1 MATPRIKPM
10 GQIVPMIYA
19 YTTPEIERHDGW
31 TKIGYTEAQTVEER
45 IKQQTHTVDVKWEL
59 GWKRNAQ
66 YQDGSGE
73 YFTDKAFHGYL
84 TGKKGVEQES
94 DKNNEWFH
102 ITPPPALEY
111 FNEFASRDYGAGVS
125 DEHLDYTLREEQ
137 DDAVVDT
144 IGYFNGG
151 GKEFL
156 WNAKPRF
163 GKTLSTYDLVR
174 RMGEEQG
181 APMKVM
187 VVTNRPS
194 IANSWAEDFYKF
206 FGWRGN
212 LCFVS
217 DNDAVKGKPG
227 VLSRGE
233 YLKLLSEKP
242 RGEKPGMVAF
252 ESLQGLKGSMYF
264 GGVFDKLKWISDI
277 EFDLLVVDESQEGVD
292 TEKTDRAF
300 RNIKRKHTLYLSGTP
315 FKALADGRF
324 NQDQIYNWSYID
336 EQRAKRHFDGD
347 GFNVYEALP
356 ELQMFTYQ
364 ISPMLEGEL
373 RKGAAISDDGST
385 MDYAFDLNEFFSVN
399 DPAATT
405 PTFRYKADVEKF
417 LDALTTNEKYP
428 FSTPELRDELPHTIW
443 LLDRVASAKAL
454 AKMLKEHPV
463 FSEYEVVLAAGDGRL
478 DEEEEAEKAFDKV
491 RRAIS
496 ENPKTITL
504 SVGQL
509 TVGVTVPA
517 WTGILMLSNMKSP
530 SSYMQ
535 AAFRVQNPYETTLIV
550 DDKPQRARKERAY
563 VFDFDP
569 ARTLIIFDEFANN
582 LRSGTAG
589 GAGTAEDRKE
599 NIRELLNFFPVLGED
614 ENGKMVEIDAQA
626 VLSIPR
632 RLKSVEVVRRGFMS
646 NYLFNNIGNIFA
658 APAAVTEI
666 VKNLKP
672 AKKEDFDAQANTMAN
687 LGGLTDEQG
696 EISIPEEIVVGQ
708 TADLFGSKIYET
720 TEAAVAP
727 AIDKMMEND
736 DTATIKQSVK
746 AVAEALKGAV
756 EKDVIDKAF
765 DSYDLKKSK
774 RNQLVKETDSM
785 IDHFFTRVN
794 GDFDQQVRIADAERK
809 RKVKEAE
816 TSKEI
821 EAAEIDYKKALE
833 EATGALKESVD
844 KFQRE
849 TIENKPKEV
858 TRKLETFKAE
868 EEKDAVEDMVRDHL
882 RGFSRTIPSFIMAYG
897 DENLTL
903 ANFDDYT
910 EDDVF
915 AEVTGITEGQ
925 FRFLR
930 DGGDYIDEK
939 TGKTEHF
946 AGHLFDETV
955 FNDSIREFLAKR
967 DELADYFDE
976 THVEDIFD
984 YIPPQKTNQIYTPRW
999 VVKKMVDKLEQENPG
1014 CYDDPNATFAD
1025 LYMKSGLYITEI
1037 VKRLFNSDGLKAAYP
1052 KKEERIRHILTE
1064 QVYGMAPTR
1073 IIYLIATNYI
1083 LGFDEDLKVDTKN
1096 FVQADAAAAAK
1107 AGTLAKVVE
1116 EAFGQTPEE
1125 KSSRKISHGTQTQ
1138 HHEEAAASYRAVAQ
1152 SDDWVIDA
1160 IVKAGLDY
1168 VDKRPNGGSL
1178 WVIGDRSLN
1187 GFATEMQARGASFRY
1202 REGGGKATKGR
1213 DAWWLK

>member
-1 MATPRIKPM
+1 
-10 GQIVPMIYA
+10 
-19 YTTPEIERHDGW
+19 
-31 TKIGYTEAQTVEER
+31 
-45 IKQQTHTVDVKWEL
+45 
-59 GWKRNAQ
+59 
-66 YQDGSGE
+66 
-73 YFTDKAFHGYL
+73 
-84 TGKKGVEQES
+84 
-94 DKNNEWFH
+94 
-102 ITPPPALEY
+102 
-111 FNEFASRDYGAGVS
+111 
-125 DEHLDYTLREEQ
+125 
-137 DDAVVDT
+137 
-144 IGYFNGG
+144 
-151 GKEFL
+151 
-156 WNAKPRF
+156 
-163 GKTLSTYDLVR
+163 
-174 RMGEEQG
+174 
-181 APMKVM
+181 M

-194 IANSWAEDFYKF
+194 IANSWADDFYKF
-206 FGWRGN
+206 IGWRGN

-217 DNDAVKGKPG
+217 DNDAIKGRPG
-227 VLSRGE
+227 VLTRDEFRKSSNIRD
-233 YLKLLSEKP
+233 K
-242 RGEKPGMVAF
+242 GMIAF

-277 EFDLLVVDESQEGVD
+277 EFDLLIVDESHEGVD

-336 EQRAKRHFDGD
+336 EQRAKLHFDGD

-356 ELQMFTYQ
+356 ELQMYTYQ

-373 RKGAAISDDGST
+373 RKGAVISEDGST

-399 DPAATT
+399 DPAAAI
-405 PTFRYKADVEKF
+405 PTFRYKDDIEKF
-417 LDALTTNEKYP
+417 LDALTVNEKYP
-428 FSTPELRDELPHTIW
+428 FSTFELREDLPHTIW

-463 FSEYEVVLAAGDGRL
+463 FSEYEIVLAAGDGRL
-478 DEEEEAEKAFDKV
+478 DEDEEAEKAFDKV
-491 RRAIS
+491 RRTIS

-535 AAFRVQNPYETTLIV
+535 AAFRVQNPYETTIISEG
-550 DDKPQRARKERAY
+550 KPQRVRKERAY

-589 GAGTAEDRKE
+589 GSGTTEDRKE

-614 ENGKMVEIDAQA
+614 EDGKMVELDAQA

-672 AKKEDFDAQANTMAN
+672 AKKVDFDAQANTMTN
-687 LGGLTDEQG
+687 LGGLTDKQG
-696 EISIPEEIVVGQ
+696 EIAIPEEIVVGKA
-708 TADLFGSKIYET
+708 ADLFGSKVYEV
-720 TEAAVAP
+720 TEAVVEP
-727 AIDKMMEND
+727 AIDEMMKND
-736 DTATIKQSVK
+736 DSVTIKQSVK

-765 DSYDLKKSK
+765 GSYDLKKSR
-774 RNQLVKETDSM
+774 RNQLVKETRST
-785 IDHFFTRVN
+785 IDYFVTRVN
-794 GDFDQQVRIADAERK
+794 GDFDQQVRIAEAERK

-816 TSKEI
+816 TAKEV
-821 EAAEIDYKKALE
+821 ETAENDYHRALE
-833 EATGALKESVD
+833 EATGALKESVE
-844 KFQRE
+844 KFKKD

-868 EEKDAVEDMVRDHL
+868 EEKAGVEDMVRDHL

-897 DENLTL
+897 DESLTL

-915 AEVTGITEGQ
+915 AEVTGITEEQ

-930 DGGDYIDEK
+930 DGGEYFDDS
-939 TGKTEHF
+939 TGEMEYF

-955 FNDSIREFLAKR
+955 FNDSIQEFLTKR

-976 THVEDIFD
+976 SHTEDIFD
-984 YIPPQKTNQIYTPRW
+984 YIPPQKTNQIFTPRW
-999 VVKKMVDKLEQENPG
+999 VVKMMVDKLEEENPR
-1014 CYDDPNATFAD
+1014 CYDDPDATFAD

-1037 VKRLFNSDGLKAAYP
+1037 VRRLFNSDGLKDAFP
-1052 KKEERIRHILTE
+1052 DEKDRIRHILTK

-1073 IIYLIATNYI
+1073 IIYLIAMNYI
-1083 LGFDEDLKVDTKN
+1083 FGFDESLRDKARSDAMPN
-1096 FVQADAAAAAK
+1096 FVEADAAVAAK
-1107 AGTLAKVVE
+1107 EGRLQE
-1116 EAFGQTPEE
+1116 
-1125 KSSRKISHGTQTQ
+1125 
-1138 HHEEAAASYRAVAQ
+1138 
-1152 SDDWVIDA
+1152 
-1160 IVKAGLDY
+1160 L
-1168 VDKRPNGGSL
+1168 VDEC
-1178 WVIGDRSLN
+1178 
-1187 GFATEMQARGASFRY
+1187 FE
-1202 REGGGKATKGR
+1202 
-1213 DAWWLK
+1213 